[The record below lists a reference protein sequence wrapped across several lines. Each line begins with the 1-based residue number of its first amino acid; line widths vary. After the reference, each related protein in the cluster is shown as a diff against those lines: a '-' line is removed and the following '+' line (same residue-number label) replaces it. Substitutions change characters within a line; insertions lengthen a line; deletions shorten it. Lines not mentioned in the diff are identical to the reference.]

1 MNENWGNKKFHLD
14 KNWQTK
20 NGEMMRI
27 IQKFRQAGQSPPVF
41 LDGPLS
47 FLTMVVNAYHGA
59 GNYRNLIEEA
69 GLW

>member
-1 MNENWGNKKFHLD
+1 VNENWGNKKFHLD

-27 IQKFRQAGQSPPVF
+27 IQKFRQAGQ
-41 LDGPLS
+41 GPLS
-47 FLTMVVNAYHGA
+47 FLTMAVNACHGA
-59 GNYRNLIEEA
+59 GNYHNLTEEA